1 MEGELDPEGVSTTDL
16 NASNMLDLWFFTK
29 KVSKT
34 NIDKMINRITALSS
48 KTLKYKEFDGNR
60 YSGAYNC
67 HTIVDDI
74 LNAGGLSGWTG
85 RPWSW
90 LTPWAYSLSFGIT
103 GWHSSVMYNTK
114 NL

>member
-1 MEGELDPEGVSTTDL
+1 ME
-16 NASNMLDLWFFTK
+16 LWFFTK
-29 KVSKT
+29 NLSKT
-34 NIDKMINRITALSS
+34 NIDKMINRITTLSS
-48 KTLKYKEFDGNR
+48 KKLKYKEFDGNR
-60 YSGAYNC
+60 YNNSYNC

-90 LTPWAYSLSFGIT
+90 LTPWAYSLSFGVT
-103 GWHSSVMYNTK
+103 GWHSSVMFNTK